1 MSDMPVLS
9 LKQYSCEPE
18 KIKTLSINIYNMHV
32 SSRLKETKRV
42 VRAQAVIKK
51 CELEEIRK
59 VQFPR
64 LIRKQIEPH
73 GDWCG
78 CDLHCLEKDIEKVI
92 EGKNIHADSEWPNSV
107 CIFVGKRAPGL
118 SEETLNT
125 AFVFAGY
132 EGRTKDALRD
142 LLVAATYSDNEG
154 FRGDAFN
161 GLGSLDFS
169 GKLDFFLS
177 RLPDEKLAPYEVCH
191 TIGLE
196 LKKHP
201 EETRRVVEELSCI
214 LKKSTDV
221 RIRLETAI
229 LLINVATKKAK
240 DLVYRM
246 LEKEKDPE
254 VLDSLSANLTQG
266 HSLEFA
272 KKKKLVARM
281 MKQHLKHQQK
291 ACIQEYFM
299 YVVPAI
305 QDIESF
311 ASLFTQEEQR
321 ELIRMGDTEMQTHHY
336 WLGHNYF
343 KAACNHT
350 FMEAEVLGIHFRYML
365 LPKGV
370 LTKGGKVNKSAIGIS
385 EEVPE
390 TFRLIIAFH
399 EYVEGLTD
407 SHEKAIKAELL
418 AAQSLGID
426 KEYIYWATELEG
438 QLFRFSV
445 IDQE

>member
-32 SSRLKETKRV
+32 SSRLKETKKV

-92 EGKNIHADSEWPNSV
+92 EGKNIHADSVWPNSV
-107 CIFVGKRAPGL
+107 CIFVGKIAPGL

-132 EGRTKDALRD
+132 EGRTMDALRD
-142 LLVAATYSDNEG
+142 LLVAATYHDNEG

-161 GLGSLDFS
+161 GLGSLDFH

-177 RLPDEKLAPYEVCH
+177 RLPDEKLAAYEVCH

-201 EETRRVVEELSCI
+201 EEIMRVVGELSSI
-214 LKKSTDV
+214 LEKSSDTRV
-221 RIRLETAI
+221 RLETAA
-229 LLINVATKKAK
+229 LLIGIRTNKAMRI
-240 DLVYRM
+240 VFRM

-254 VLDSLSANLTQG
+254 VLDSLSAYLTQG

-272 KKKKLVARM
+272 KKKKLVASM
-281 MKQHLKHQQK
+281 MKQLLKHQQK
-291 ACIQEYFM
+291 ASIQEYFM
-299 YVVPAI
+299 HVVPAI

-321 ELIRMGDTEMQTHHY
+321 ELLRKGNSEMQTGHY
-336 WLGHNYF
+336 WLGYNYF
-343 KAACNHT
+343 KAACDHT
-350 FMEAEVLGIHFRYML
+350 FMEAEVLGMHFKYML

-370 LTKGGKVNKSAIGIS
+370 LTKGGAVNKSAIGVS

-426 KEYIYWATELEG
+426 KEYVYWATELVG